1 MFTSIIFTLIF
12 TIIIIVLGAINAIVL
27 INYKL
32 LGFKETAIRCAGIM
46 SFMGIFIYITLR
58 IWAII

>member
-1 MFTSIIFTLIF
+1 MLISIIITLF
-12 TIIIIVLGAINAIVL
+12 LTAIIILLGAITTIVL

-32 LGFKETAIRCAGIM
+32 LGFKETIIRCAGTI
-46 SFMGIFIYITLR
+46 SFMSVFIYIILR

>member
-1 MFTSIIFTLIF
+1 MFTSIIFTFIF
-12 TIIIIVLGAINAIVL
+12 TIIIIILGAINTIVL

-32 LGFKETAIRCAGIM
+32 LGFKETAMRCAGIM
-46 SFMGIFIYITLR
+46 SLMGIFVYIILR

>member
-12 TIIIIVLGAINAIVL
+12 TIIIIILGAITTIVL

-32 LGFKETAIRCAGIM
+32 LGFKETIIRCAGTI
-46 SFMGIFIYITLR
+46 SFMSVFIYIILR